1 MSLLSREQI
10 LAADDRTYE
19 VVACPEWGGDV
30 RLRSLTG
37 AERDEWE
44 NSMIRQVGKK
54 QVANMRN
61 ARAKLVALSAV
72 DGDGQLLFTP
82 SDVIKLGSKNAAAL
96 DRLFETA
103 QRLSGVTDEDM
114 KEIEEGFGE
123 TQDEP
128 SATG

>member
-1 MSLLSREQI
+1 MSLLSRDQI
-10 LAADDRTYE
+10 LGADDRTYE
-19 VVACPEWGGDV
+19 VVSTPEWGGEV

-37 AERDEWE
+37 SERDEWE
-44 NSMIRQVGKK
+44 NSLVRQVGKK

-61 ARAKLVALSAV
+61 ARAKLIALSAV
-72 DGDGQLLFTP
+72 DGDGQPLFT
-82 SDVIKLGSKNAAAL
+82 SGDVIKLGSKNAAPL
-96 DRLFETA
+96 DRLFEA
-103 QRLSGVTDEDM
+103 CQRLSGISDEDV

>member
-10 LAADDRTYE
+10 LGADDRTYE
-19 VVACPEWGGDV
+19 VVECPEWGGDV

-37 AERDEWE
+37 AERDQWE
-44 NSMIRQVGKK
+44 NSMVRHVGGK
-54 QVANMRN
+54 QVVNARN
-61 ARAKLVALSAV
+61 ARAKLIALSAV
-72 DGDGQLLFTP
+72 DADDALLFTP
-82 SDVIKLGSKNAAAL
+82 ADVIKLGSKNAAPL
-96 DRLFETA
+96 DRLFTVC
-103 QRLSGVTDEDM
+103 QRLSGISDEDV